1 MDRSRVQI
9 PRAVLEALLPHGAA
23 LQLFAWLLAH
33 AHGEARRGHARGR
46 SIDLAPGEVVL
57 GARSVG
63 RELGLS
69 YKAVRCALELLE
81 RMALVT
87 CRGAQSRAHLG
98 AQNGSVVSLINP
110 CAYLHFSDGEG
121 RITGRITEE
130 AGAQS
135 RAQTGAQNAL
145 EKVPVIE
152 PPYMQ
157 HDNEEGRITG
167 RTIGRTSPGESP
179 ENGLAEAEN
188 GGATN
193 KDINISL
200 KNTSYP
206 NSKGSSKERNLKVYS
221 AISEDEAG
229 SADEPGTLRGRK
241 CTLKGKRAST
251 FLLFWE
257 AFDYKKD
264 RAQAIDAWAQIPTL
278 TNMLVEKICA
288 AARRYATV
296 ERPAILARGGTPKY
310 AQGWLNDRR
319 WEDECQIPPEEDYSF
334 LERFG
339 GSA

>member
-1 MDRSRVQI
+1 MDQSRVQI

-33 AHGEARRGHARGR
+33 AHGEARDCVVKGR
-46 SIDLAPGEVVL
+46 RLHLLAGEVVL
-57 GARSVG
+57 GERSVG
-63 RELGLS
+63 RDLGLTR
-69 YKAVRCALELLE
+69 KAVRCALELLE
-81 RMALVT
+81 RKT
-87 CRGAQSRAHLG
+87 FIRCRGAQAGAQLG
-98 AQNGSVVSLINP
+98 AHNGAVVSLVNP
-110 CAYLHFSDGEG
+110 ASYFLLQQGEG
-121 RITGRITEE
+121 PTMGPTEGPTL
-130 AGAQS
+130 ANHGAHH
-135 RAQTGAQNAL
+135 GAHLAP

-152 PPYMQ
+152 PPYLQNGEAM
-157 HDNEEGRITG
+157 GPTMG
-167 RTIGRTSPGESP
+167 PTSPGECP
-179 ENGLAEAEN
+179 ENGPAEAEN

-193 KDINISL
+193 KDINIYL
-200 KNTSYP
+200 KNTSHL
-206 NSKGSSKERNLKVYS
+206 NSKGISKEKRLKVYS
-221 AISEDEAG
+221 AIFEDEAG

-241 CTLKGKRAST
+241 CTLIGKRAST

-288 AARRYATV
+288 AARHYATV

-319 WEDECQIPPEEDYSF
+319 WEDECQLPPEEDYSF